1 MTREEK
7 RIREREVGVR
17 VLVLVLGLGLVV
29 SARVVGFADVDLDVG
44 DLGGRGRLGFRFLDD
59 GWTG

>member
-1 MTREEK
+1 MTSEEK

-17 VLVLVLGLGLVV
+17 VLGLGLVV
-29 SARVVGFADVDLDVG
+29 RARVVGLADVDLEVDVG
-44 DLGGRGRLGFRFLDD
+44 DLGGRGRLGFGFLDD

>member
-1 MTREEK
+1 MTSEEK

-17 VLVLVLGLGLVV
+17 VLVLVLGLGLVA
-29 SARVVGFADVDLDVG
+29 SARVAGLADVDLDVG
-44 DLGGRGRLGFRFLDD
+44 DLGGRLGFGFFDD